1 MTVTIYVYDNV
12 AQSGSSDFRQNYI
25 DLVKET
31 FQFGI
36 TDGIGSAV
44 TYNGAN
50 GVISMEFGYGIRCA
64 EGYSGN
70 NCSTPPV
77 DCNTIVTECP
87 ACPKTTEC
95 PGTCM
100 LHFQLQ
106 NTQNIHYYYYHVQ

>member
-1 MTVTIYVYDNV
+1 MTIYVYDNV

-87 ACPKTTEC
+87 VCSNATER
-95 PGTCM
+95 PGM

-106 NTQNIHYYYYHVQ
+106 NTQNIHYNYYHVQ

>member
-1 MTVTIYVYDNV
+1 MTIYVYDNV

-106 NTQNIHYYYYHVQ
+106 NTQNIHYNYYHVQ